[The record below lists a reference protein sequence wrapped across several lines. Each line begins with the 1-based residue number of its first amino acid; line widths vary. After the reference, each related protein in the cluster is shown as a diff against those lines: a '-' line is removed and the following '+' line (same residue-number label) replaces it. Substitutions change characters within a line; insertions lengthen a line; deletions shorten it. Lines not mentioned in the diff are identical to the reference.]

1 MEGACKNDAAVFG
14 VSRPLTFS
22 VYKALAVSA
31 GCFSL
36 VAGMAP
42 AEQNGG
48 DFIGYGTFVFID
60 NSENIMAIISHFHCF
75 RKGIFQIPVLCIY

>member
-1 MEGACKNDAAVFG
+1 MYIRQFC
-14 VSRPLTFS
+14 
-22 VYKALAVSA
+22 LAVSP

-48 DFIGYGTFVFID
+48 DFIGYGTFVSID
-60 NSENIMAIISHFHCF
+60 NSENIMAIIFHFHCF
-75 RKGIFQIPVLCIY
+75 RKGILQICVICIY

>member
-1 MEGACKNDAAVFG
+1 MYIKQFC
-14 VSRPLTFS
+14 
-22 VYKALAVSA
+22 LAVSA

-60 NSENIMAIISHFHCF
+60 NSENIMAIIFHFHCF
-75 RKGIFQIPVLCIY
+75 RKGILQIRVLCIYLAW

>member
-1 MEGACKNDAAVFG
+1 M
-14 VSRPLTFS
+14 SRPLTFN
-22 VYKALAVSA
+22 VYKAILRLAVSA

-36 VAGMAP
+36 VARMAP

-60 NSENIMAIISHFHCF
+60 NW
-75 RKGIFQIPVLCIY
+75 Q

>member
-1 MEGACKNDAAVFG
+1 MYIRQFCLAVF
-14 VSRPLTFS
+14 
-22 VYKALAVSA
+22 A

-36 VAGMAP
+36 MAGMAP

-48 DFIGYGTFVFID
+48 DFIAYGTCVFID

-75 RKGIFQIPVLCIY
+75 RKGNIQIRVFCIY

>member
-1 MEGACKNDAAVFG
+1 MRQFC
-14 VSRPLTFS
+14 
-22 VYKALAVSA
+22 LAVSA

-75 RKGIFQIPVLCIY
+75 RKGILQIRVLCIY

>member
-1 MEGACKNDAAVFG
+1 MYIRQFC
-14 VSRPLTFS
+14 
-22 VYKALAVSA
+22 LAVSA

-36 VAGMAP
+36 VAKIAP

-60 NSENIMAIISHFHCF
+60 NSENIMYGHYISLSLF
-75 RKGIFQIPVLCIY
+75 

>member
-1 MEGACKNDAAVFG
+1 M
-14 VSRPLTFS
+14 
-22 VYKALAVSA
+22 SA

-36 VAGMAP
+36 VGGIAP

-60 NSENIMAIISHFHCF
+60 NSENIVAIISHFHCF
-75 RKGIFQIPVLCIY
+75 RKCMFLL

>member
-1 MEGACKNDAAVFG
+1 M
-14 VSRPLTFS
+14 
-22 VYKALAVSA
+22 SA

-48 DFIGYGTFVFID
+48 DFIGNGTFVFID
-60 NSENIMAIISHFHCF
+60 NSEKYYGHYISLSLF
-75 RKGIFQIPVLCIY
+75 

>member
-1 MEGACKNDAAVFG
+1 
-14 VSRPLTFS
+14 
-22 VYKALAVSA
+22 
-31 GCFSL
+31 
-36 VAGMAP
+36 MAP

-75 RKGIFQIPVLCIY
+75 RKGILQILSIRRDSLNLLLKYII

>member
-1 MEGACKNDAAVFG
+1 M
-14 VSRPLTFS
+14 SRPLTFS
-22 VYKALAVSA
+22 VFIRQFCLAVSA

-48 DFIGYGTFVFID
+48 DFIAYGTFVFID
-60 NSENIMAIISHFHCF
+60 NSENIMAIIFHFHCF
-75 RKGIFQIPVLCIY
+75 RKGILQRRVLCIY

>member
-1 MEGACKNDAAVFG
+1 MYIKQFC
-14 VSRPLTFS
+14 
-22 VYKALAVSA
+22 LAVSA

-48 DFIGYGTFVFID
+48 DFIGYGTFIFID
-60 NSENIMAIISHFHCF
+60 NSENIMAIIFHFHCF
-75 RKGIFQIPVLCIY
+75 RKGFSQIRVFCIY

>member
-1 MEGACKNDAAVFG
+1 M
-14 VSRPLTFS
+14 
-22 VYKALAVSA
+22 SA

-42 AEQNGG
+42 VEQNGG

-60 NSENIMAIISHFHCF
+60 NSENIMDILFHFHCF
-75 RKGIFQIPVLCIY
+75 RKGILQIRVLCIY

>member
-1 MEGACKNDAAVFG
+1 MYIRLFC
-14 VSRPLTFS
+14 
-22 VYKALAVSA
+22 LAVSA
-31 GCFSL
+31 GCFSF

-60 NSENIMAIISHFHCF
+60 NSENIMAIIFPFHCF
-75 RKGIFQIPVLCIY
+75 RKGILQIHVLCIY

>member
-1 MEGACKNDAAVFG
+1 MYIRQFC
-14 VSRPLTFS
+14 
-22 VYKALAVSA
+22 LAVSA

-75 RKGIFQIPVLCIY
+75 RKGILQIRVFCIY

>member
-1 MEGACKNDAAVFG
+1 M
-14 VSRPLTFS
+14 S
-22 VYKALAVSA
+22 V

-36 VAGMAP
+36 VSGMFP

-60 NSENIMAIISHFHCF
+60 NSENITTIISHFYCF
-75 RKGIFQIPVLCIY
+75 RKGILQTRGTVELFFVSVRHDSLKFLLKYTI

>member
-1 MEGACKNDAAVFG
+1 MYIRQFC
-14 VSRPLTFS
+14 LT
-22 VYKALAVSA
+22 VSA

-48 DFIGYGTFVFID
+48 DFIGYYGTFVFID
-60 NSENIMAIISHFHCF
+60 NSEI
-75 RKGIFQIPVLCIY
+75 